1 MRQKILVTG
10 GAGFIGSHLC
20 ERLLADG
27 YEVVSIDNFNDHSD
41 PEIKRENIETI
52 QRHSGSGCF
61 RSYEADIRCFE
72 DILFLLELEKPDA
85 LIHLA
90 ALAGVRP
97 SIEKPE
103 LYMDVNICGTQTLLA
118 ACVKRNIGHF
128 IFASSF
134 SVYGNNVKV
143 PFAESDC
150 VESPISPYAAS
161 KKAGE
166 LLCHTYSHL
175 YPIQTSCLRFFT
187 VYGPRQR
194 PDLAI
199 HQFSKKIMAGKEIC
213 LFGDGGTKRN
223 YTYIDDIIDGVRK
236 ALIHN
241 LSASETAVK
250 RYNVFNLG
258 ESRVISLDEMVAC
271 LEKVIGEKAVI
282 RRVSM
287 AAGDVFCTYADI
299 SKSREILKY
308 APQTSFEE
316 GVVKFIE
323 WMRRKEEVATL
334 KAS

>member
-1 MRQKILVTG
+1 MHEKILVTG

-27 YEVVSIDNFNDHSD
+27 YQVASVDNFNDHYD
-41 PEIKRENIETI
+41 PQIKRENIDTI
-52 QRHSGSGCF
+52 QHRFNSGYF
-61 RSYEADIRCFE
+61 RSYEADIRSLE
-72 DILFLLELEKPDA
+72 DVLFLLELEKPDA
-85 LIHLA
+85 IIHLA

-103 LYMDVNICGTQTLLA
+103 LYMDVNICGTQTLLS
-118 ACVKRNIGHF
+118 ACVKKNIGHF
-128 IFASSF
+128 VFASSS
-134 SVYGNNVKV
+134 SVYGNNSKV
-143 PFAESDC
+143 PFAESDG

-199 HQFSKKIMAGKEIC
+199 HAFSKKIMEGKEIC
-213 LFGDGGTKRN
+213 LFGDGGTQRD

-241 LSASETAVK
+241 LSASETAAK
-250 RYNVFNLG
+250 RYDIFNLG
-258 ESRVISLDEMVAC
+258 ESRVISLGEMVAC
-271 LEKVIGEKAVI
+271 LEKVIGKKALI
-282 RRVSM
+282 KRVPM
-287 AAGDVFCTYADI
+287 AAGDVVCTYADI
-299 SKSREILKY
+299 SKSRQILKY
-308 APQTSFEE
+308 SPQTSFEE
-316 GVVKFIE
+316 GVIHFIE
-323 WMRRKEEVATL
+323 WMRRKEVAIL